1 MNRLPESVSAKFNEL
16 FAAIIY
22 AADDF
27 KIESAEAS
35 LLGDFASVAAK
46 MDDCKQLQM
55 LDMELRA
62 CLKRFEERQPSKA
75 VAKPVR
81 IRSRRVTRKSSGTL
95 RVRVGEKIIE
105 QATISDTFV
114 QTLAT
119 LGLDKVA
126 RLNKRLSGIPLLAK
140 TPANGYQTQKF
151 YQGWYITTHFNKLTA
166 IKMLQDVGRE
176 LQVPLRVEPIDR
188 NKQAA

>member
-1 MNRLPESVSAKFNEL
+1 MNQLPEAVNQQFNQL
-16 FAAIIY
+16 FAAISH
-22 AADDF
+22 AADDC

-35 LLGDFASVAAK
+35 LVGDFASVTAR
-46 MDDCKQLQM
+46 MEDCKRLQT

-62 CLKRFEERQPSKA
+62 CLKRFGERQPSKA
-75 VAKPVR
+75 VIRPVR
-81 IRSRRVTRKSSGTL
+81 THTRRHTRQSGGKLRVT
-95 RVRVGEKIIE
+95 VGATTIE

-126 RLNKRLSGIPLLAK
+126 RLNKRLSGIPLLAR
-140 TPANGYQTQKF
+140 TPSSGYQTQKF
-151 YQGWYITTHFNKLTA
+151 HQGWYVTTHFNKPTA

-176 LQVPLRVEPIDR
+176 LHVPLRIEAIDR
-188 NKQAA
+188 

>member
-16 FAAIIY
+16 FAAMTY

-35 LLGDFASVAAK
+35 LLGDFASVEAK
-46 MDDCKQLQM
+46 MDDCKRLQM

-75 VAKPVR
+75 VAKPIR
-81 IRSRRVTRKSSGTL
+81 TRSRRATRKSSGTL

-126 RLNKRLSGIPLLAK
+126 RLNKRLSGIPLLAR

-151 YQGWYITTHFNKLTA
+151 YQGWYITTHFNRPTA
-166 IKMLQDVGRE
+166 IKMLQDVGKE
-176 LQVPLRVEPIDR
+176 LQIPINVE
-188 NKQAA
+188 NLNNQHG

>member
-1 MNRLPESVSAKFNEL
+1 MNRLPETVTSKFNEL
-16 FAAIIY
+16 FAAITY
-22 AADDF
+22 AADDL

-35 LLGDFASVAAK
+35 LLGDFASVAEK
-46 MDDCKQLQM
+46 MDDCKRLQM

-81 IRSRRVTRKSSGTL
+81 IRSRRIPRKSSGTL
-95 RVRVGEKIIE
+95 RVRIGEKVIE

-126 RLNKRLSGIPLLAK
+126 RLNKRLSGIPLLAR
-140 TPANGYQTQKF
+140 TPANGYQTQKL
-151 YQGWYITTHFNKLTA
+151 YQGWYITTHFNRPTA
-166 IKMLQDVGRE
+166 IKMLQDVGKE
-176 LQVPLRVEPIDR
+176 LQIPINVENLNNQR
-188 NKQAA
+188 G